1 MKKRIWELDVLR
13 GICILGVVAVHF
25 IYDLVELYQLVHWE
39 YPPLFSFIKQWGG
52 VLFLLISGIC
62 VTLGNHSVRRGIV
75 VFFCGLIISGVTY
88 GMYHYGF
95 AGKSIMIYF
104 GVLHCLGT
112 CMLLWPMY
120 KNTPWWGLLLQGLIL
135 VALGLYC
142 SDLIMNRQLIID
154 SQWLIPLGL
163 FPTNF
168 ASSDY
173 FPLLP
178 NLGFFLI
185 GSAIGK
191 TVYKKKESLLPM
203 VRPEN
208 CIVRFF
214 SFFGKHS
221 LWIYLLHQPLLAGI
235 FYLITLF

>member
-13 GICILGVVAVHF
+13 GICILGVLVVHF
-25 IYDLVELYQLVHWE
+25 IYDLVQLYQLVQWE

-52 VLFLLISGIC
+52 VLFLLLSGIC
-62 VTLGNHSVRRGIV
+62 VTLGSHSVRRGIV
-75 VFFCGLIISGVTY
+75 VFACGLIISAVTY
-88 GMYHYGF
+88 GMYHFGF
-95 AGKSIMIYF
+95 ADKIIIIYF

-112 CMLLWPMY
+112 CMLLWPTY
-120 KNTPWWGLLLQGLIL
+120 KNTPWWGLLFHGLFL
-135 VALGLYC
+135 VVLGLYLDGLLH
-142 SDLIMNRQLIID
+142 SRQLVID
-154 SQWLIPLGL
+154 SPWLISLGL
-163 FPTNF
+163 PPQGF

-191 TVYKKKESLLPM
+191 TLYKKKESLLPM
-203 VRPEN
+203 VRQEN
-208 CIVRFF
+208 VIVRFF
-214 SFFGKHS
+214 SFFGRHS
-221 LWIYLLHQPLLAGI
+221 LWVYLLHQPLLAGI